1 MGMIQQSINSLTA
14 ATFQPAL
21 AFAHSPAGKNIQ
33 QKMHARAIQKGVNR
47 ANDNINQQLR
57 KPGTP
62 AEKEKALNNARE
74 LNRAIGGNGG
84 LADQVYH
91 SEIAT
96 ATSGRD
102 VERALLDRLDNIE
115 GANKVDKMIDGAMQV
130 VQEAKKP
137 RMSPE
142 DKAAQAELA
151 GDEAILKELKA
162 AGIQVDNPSV
172 GITDM
177 THGRALTQRTSDAAN
192 TERSNRNNAL
202 ARLAT
207 GLDRVKSVKGA
218 VEERRAILMSL
229 RQATNRE
236 DE

>member
-33 QKMHARAIQKGVNR
+33 QKMHSRALQKGVNK
-47 ANDNINQQLR
+47 AHENIAKQL
-57 KPGTP
+57 KQPGTL
-62 AEKEKALNNARE
+62 EDKEKALKNASE
-74 LNRAIGGNGG
+74 LNRAIGGKGG
-84 LADQVYH
+84 IADQVYH

-102 VERALLDRLDNIE
+102 VERALMDRLDNIE
-115 GANKVDKMIDGAMQV
+115 GAERVDEKI
-130 VQEAKKP
+130 AKASQLLQDARKP
-137 RMSPE
+137 KISPE
-142 DKAAQAELA
+142 DQAAEAELQ

-177 THGRALTQRTSDAAN
+177 THGRALTQRTSDAAGA
-192 TERSNRNNAL
+192 ERSNRNDAL

-218 VEERRAILMSL
+218 VEERRAILASL